1 MAMAHDVINKE
12 VNYKENGVVVQTFTG
27 LIEANFDRKT
37 IKGESGGIVYAIDSS
52 TKRRFIVG
60 ILNGGSNIETKSYI
74 SKALEINKKLGTT
87 LY

>member
-1 MAMAHDVINKE
+1 M
-12 VNYKENGVVVQTFTG
+12 
-27 LIEANFDRKT
+27 

-74 SKALEINKKLGTT
+74 SKALEINKKLGAT